1 MDILPSYIPTFKYD
15 IADNLVD
22 LTSVSADTNFLYK
35 VRIHNSV
42 PLSISHQSE
51 KLIQEKMSKKGADTM
66 CEIGSARDC
75 ASSRNHPRN
84 ELPPKI
90 LRTLATYSRSAATW
104 LRQVANS
111 SASAAMDRGLN
122 PPSLNTY
129 LLPSDA
135 GRSRG
140 SIPTLAH

>member
-1 MDILPSYIPTFKYD
+1 
-15 IADNLVD
+15 
-22 LTSVSADTNFLYK
+22 
-35 VRIHNSV
+35 
-42 PLSISHQSE
+42 
-51 KLIQEKMSKKGADTM
+51 M
-66 CEIGSARDC
+66 CEIGSARES

-84 ELPPKI
+84 ELHPEI
-90 LRTLATYSRSAATW
+90 LRTLATYSRSAAAW

-111 SASAAMDRGLN
+111 SASTAMDGGLN

-140 SIPTLAH
+140 SIPTLAHSHLPLQEINLRKEGMVGMGCAMVFICSRGSGRDT